1 VATRDKQ
8 RFRKVYPYLRRK
20 PVLETIGGGG
30 GGGGDTATIEV
41 GAITFSNESSVTHAF
56 TTSFSSAPI
65 VTVVSVDSESNGTAN
80 INVFITSV
88 STSQVIVETSQTF
101 TGKVHYHAILGS

>member
-1 VATRDKQ
+1 MATRDKQ

-30 GGGGDTATIEV
+30 DTATIEV
-41 GAITFSNESSVTHAF
+41 GAITFTNESSVTHAF

-65 VTVVSVDSESNGTAN
+65 ITVVSVDSESNGTAN
-80 INVFITSV
+80 VNVFITSV

-101 TGKVHYHAILGS
+101 TGKVHYHAILSS

>member
-8 RFRKVYPYLRRK
+8 RFRKVYPFLRRK
-20 PVLETIGGGG
+20 PVLETI
-30 GGGGDTATIEV
+30 GGGDTATIEV
-41 GAITFSNESSVTHAF
+41 GAITFTNESSVTHGF

-80 INVFITSV
+80 LNVIITSV
-88 STSQVIVETSQTF
+88 STTDVVVETSQVF
-101 TGKVHYHAILGS
+101 TGTVHYHAIQGS

>member
-8 RFRKVYPYLRRK
+8 RFRKVYPYLRRS
-20 PVLETIGGGG
+20 PVLETI

-41 GAITFSNESSVTHAF
+41 GAITFANESSVTHGF

-80 INVFITSV
+80 VNVIITSV
-88 STSQVIVETSQTF
+88 NTTQVVVETSQAF
-101 TGKVHYHAILGS
+101 TGTVHYHAIQGS

>member
-1 VATRDKQ
+1 MATRDKQ

-30 GGGGDTATIEV
+30 GGDTATIEV
-41 GAITFSNESSVTHAF
+41 GAITFNNESNVTHGF

-80 INVFITSV
+80 VNVIITSV
-88 STSQVIVETSQTF
+88 STTDVVVETSQAF
-101 TGKVHYHAILGS
+101 TGTVHYHAIQGS

>member
-1 VATRDKQ
+1 MATRDKQ

-30 GGGGDTATIEV
+30 DTATIEV
-41 GAITFSNESSVTHAF
+41 GAITFANESSVTHAF

-80 INVFITSV
+80 VNVIITSV
-88 STSQVIVETSQTF
+88 STTDVVVETSQAF
-101 TGKVHYHAILGS
+101 TGTVHYHAIQGS

>member
-1 VATRDKQ
+1 MATRDKQ

-20 PVLETIGGGG
+20 PVLETIGGS
-30 GGGGDTATIEV
+30 GGGDTATIEV
-41 GAITFSNESSVTHAF
+41 GAITFNNESNVTHGF

-80 INVFITSV
+80 VNVIITSV
-88 STSQVIVETSQTF
+88 STTDVVVETSQAF
-101 TGKVHYHAILGS
+101 TGTVHYHAIQGS

>member
-1 VATRDKQ
+1 MATRDKQ
-8 RFRKVYPYLRRK
+8 RFRKVYPFLRRK
-20 PVLETIGGGG
+20 PVLETIGGG

-41 GAITFSNESSVTHAF
+41 GAITFTNESSVTHGF

-80 INVFITSV
+80 VNVIITSV
-88 STSQVIVETSQTF
+88 STTDVVVETSQAF
-101 TGKVHYHAILGS
+101 TGTVHYHAIQGS

>member
-1 VATRDKQ
+1 MATRDKQ

-30 GGGGDTATIEV
+30 DTATIEV
-41 GAITFSNESSVTHAF
+41 GAITFANESSVTHAF

-80 INVFITSV
+80 VNVIITSV
-88 STSQVIVETSQTF
+88 STTDVVVETSQVF
-101 TGKVHYHAILGS
+101 TGTVHYHAIQGS

>member
-1 VATRDKQ
+1 MATRDKQ
-8 RFRKVYPYLRRK
+8 RFRKVYPFLRRK
-20 PVLETIGGGG
+20 PVLETI

-41 GAITFSNESSVTHAF
+41 GAITFTNESSVTHAF

-80 INVFITSV
+80 VNVIITSV
-88 STSQVIVETSQTF
+88 STTDVVVETSQAF
-101 TGKVHYHAILGS
+101 TGTVHYHAIQGS